1 MAGKTQTSA
10 AIPLLAEKS
19 PAPEHFVAVAT
30 AGLIAGTR
38 VMTIEG
44 EVPVEDLAPGARII
58 SRDAGLVVL
67 RGIGSGW
74 IQLAPTA
81 IKAGALGHTRPRRDM
96 LVPPQTLVHLRDWR
110 AEVLIGSTYALV
122 PSKLMIDDDFVF
134 RRSEERLT
142 VFELMFD
149 RHHIIYADGIEIATA
164 SV

>member
-1 MAGKTQTSA
+1 M
-10 AIPLLAEKS
+10 PLLAEKS
-19 PAPEHFVAVAT
+19 PAPEHFVAVET

-67 RGIGSGW
+67 KGIESGW

-96 LVPPQTLVHLRDWR
+96 LVPPQALVHLRDWR

-134 RRSEERLT
+134 RRSEERLK

-149 RHHIIYADGIEIATA
+149 RQHIIYADGIEMATA